1 MSTAVATDA
10 RTELMRTTYSIS
22 DEKIAELKEKLL
34 PLQCDSNGGY
44 EMVRQGIATVR
55 DLRTGVEKTR
65 KKLKEDSLEWGR
77 KVDTEAKRLT
87 AMLLEIETPLV
98 SRKEAV
104 DAENE
109 RIKREKAAEI
119 QRKIDEAAA
128 VRRAAE
134 EAKLRADREA
144 EEARIRAE
152 REAEEARLKAEADRL
167 AEERRKLEA
176 ERAAQEEAARI
187 ERERLESER
196 RAAEAERQ
204 RLAKIESDRLA
215 AIRAEQ
221 DAKDKAERE
230 RVEAEQ
236 RAEREKL
243 AAERAALEAERK
255 RIADEEAQRQ
265 AVLRAEQEERDRIE
279 RERLEAEARTKREA
293 ELAARREA
301 MRPDIEKLRSWAAQ
315 INQVPLPQFASID
328 VTYEA
333 KNVAEAIDNALMQL
347 IDRLAA

>member
-34 PLQCDSNGGY
+34 PLQCDSKGGY

-77 KVDTEAKRLT
+77 KVDAEAKRLT

-128 VRRAAE
+128 IRRAAE
-134 EAKLRADREA
+134 EAKLK
-144 EEARIRAE
+144 AE
-152 REAEEARLKAEADRL
+152 REAEEARLKAEAERI

-176 ERAAQEEAARI
+176 ERVAQEEAARI
-187 ERERLESER
+187 ERERLDSER

-204 RLAKIESDRLA
+204 RLAQLEAERIA
-215 AIRAEQ
+215 AARAEQ
-221 DAKDKAERE
+221 EARDK
-230 RVEAEQ
+230 V
-236 RAEREKL
+236 EREKL
-243 AAERAALEAERK
+243 AAERAAIEAEKK
-255 RIADEEAQRQ
+255 RLADEESARQ
-265 AVLRAEQEERDRIE
+265 AVIRAEQEAKERTE
-279 RERLEAEARTKREA
+279 RERREREEWDRKQA
-293 ELAARREA
+293 ELAERRAA
-301 MRPDIEKLRSWAAQ
+301 MRPDLEKVHVWASAV
-315 INQVPLPQFASID
+315 NHVPFPELKSAEITSAMKAA
-328 VTYEA
+328 A
-333 KNVAEAIDNALMQL
+333 KDIADRLDALMEE
-347 IDRLAA
+347 ISPK

>member
-1 MSTAVATDA
+1 MTTAVATDA

-34 PLQCDSNGGY
+34 PLQCDSKGGY

-77 KVDTEAKRLT
+77 KVDAEAKRLT

-128 VRRAAE
+128 IRRAAE
-134 EAKLRADREA
+134 EAKLK
-144 EEARIRAE
+144 AE
-152 REAEEARLKAEADRL
+152 REAEEARLKAEAERI

-176 ERAAQEEAARI
+176 ERVAQEEAARI

-204 RLAKIESDRLA
+204 RLARIEAERIA
-215 AIRAEQ
+215 AERAEQ
-221 DAKDKAERE
+221 EAKERAERE
-230 RVEAEQ
+230 R
-236 RAEREKL
+236 
-243 AAERAALEAERK
+243 
-255 RIADEEAQRQ
+255 
-265 AVLRAEQEERDRIE
+265 IE
-279 RERLEAEARTKREA
+279 REEWDRKQA
-293 ELAARREA
+293 ELAERRAA
-301 MRPDIEKLRSWAAQ
+301 MRPDLDKVQVWASAV
-315 INQVPLPQFASID
+315 NHVPFPELKSAEITSAMKAA
-328 VTYEA
+328 A
-333 KNVAEAIDNALMQL
+333 KDIADRLDALMEE
-347 IDRLAA
+347 ISPK